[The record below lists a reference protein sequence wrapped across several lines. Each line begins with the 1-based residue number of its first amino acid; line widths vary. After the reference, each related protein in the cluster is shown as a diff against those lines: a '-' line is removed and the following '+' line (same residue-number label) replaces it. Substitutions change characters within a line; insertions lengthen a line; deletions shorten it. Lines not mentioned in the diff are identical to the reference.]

1 MRKRYGNI
9 PKCPHFSGPV
19 CLLSFQPALIVTSNR
34 SEAMFTINR
43 IQPRDTGTW
52 VCSVQTVAGMAE
64 KPFRVTVKGKSMN
77 LFKCLCLSAFKGSF
91 ILLTWQSFL
100 CAALQDVWVNIYS

>member
-1 MRKRYGNI
+1 MRKCHGNI
-9 PKCPHFSGPV
+9 PTCPYFSGPL
-19 CLLSFQPALIVTSNR
+19 CPLSFQPALIVTSNR

-64 KPFRVTVKGKSMN
+64 KPFQVTVKGKSMN
-77 LFKCLCLSAFKGSF
+77 LFKYLCPSALKGSF
-91 ILLTWQSFL
+91 TL
-100 CAALQDVWVNIYS
+100 

>member
-1 MRKRYGNI
+1 MRKYSGNV

-19 CLLSFQPALIVTSNR
+19 CLLSFQPALAVTSNR

-43 IQPRDTGTW
+43 VQPRDTGTW

-64 KPFRVTVKGKSMN
+64 KPFQVTVKGKSVN
-77 LFKCLCLSAFKGSF
+77 LFKCLCLCTFKGSF
-91 ILLTWQSFL
+91 I
-100 CAALQDVWVNIYS
+100 I